1 MKWDLRFVI
10 STYKLRPYLVCL
22 FLICA
27 FCLHTTGFPLFEIQ
41 NASAVV
47 LDPDLVLYF
56 DYEDFDGDTVVEKS
70 GHGYDGEIN
79 GKVMQS
85 DDGKFGKAAH
95 FAAGSFLD
103 LDGPNVDPDYI
114 PTEGMSIV
122 AWINVEA
129 VSDMAIFNARAA
141 DSTWLVH
148 PEARGDGNYRWLNR
162 SPGGATIFDIRAGKN
177 KANEWVHYAGTFSR
191 ADGLAVLYINGT
203 NVGEEKARVGT
214 PIAPDWGQG
223 ARVGFN
229 IDDNRPFTGLMDDL
243 NVWKRGLTEEEVN
256 SIMDGGIDTFLAVEA
271 QGKLTTTWG
280 RLKTSR

>member
-1 MKWDLRFVI
+1 MKRDLRFLI
-10 STYKLRPYLVCL
+10 STSQLRLCSACL
-22 FLICA
+22 FLVSA
-27 FCLHTTGFPLFEIQ
+27 FCLHLTGFPLFEIQ
-41 NASAVV
+41 RASAAV

-56 DYEDFDGDTVVEKS
+56 DYEDFDGDTVVGKS
-70 GHGYDGEIN
+70 GRGYDGAIK
-79 GKVMQS
+79 GKVTQS
-85 DDGKFGKAAH
+85 NDGKFGKAAH

-103 LDGPNVDPDYI
+103 LDGPNIKPEDI
-114 PTEGMSIV
+114 PTEGMSVV

-141 DSTWLVH
+141 DNTWLVH

-177 KANEWVHYAGTFSR
+177 KANEWIHYAGTFSR
-191 ADGLAVLYINGT
+191 AEGLAVLYINGN

-229 IDDNRPFTGLMDDL
+229 IDGNRPFNGLMDDL
-243 NVWKRGLTEEEVN
+243 NIWKRGLTEEEVN
-256 SIMDGGIDTFLAVEA
+256 IIMSDSVDAFLAVAA
-271 QGKLTTTWG
+271 QGKLATTWG
-280 RLKTSR
+280 TLKASR